1 MAIAGPSYEY
11 LYTDVGTNGRVND
24 GGVWNKC
31 GFSKALENQ
40 ELSIPNPRCLPGG
53 VQRIPFVVIGDDAF
67 RARNSYD
74 EALPSAE
81 SDNRKKSTDK
91 EEFQK
96 ICSAYWQT
104 DGVFIIRSCYLSQ
117 QLLEVSF

>member
-11 LYTDVGTNGRVND
+11 LYADGGTNGRVND

-40 ELSIPNPRCLPGG
+40 ELSLPNPRCLPGG

-67 RARNSYD
+67 
-74 EALPSAE
+74 ALETHMMKPYPQQNLTTE
-81 SDNRKKSTDK
+81 KRVQTKKNFRKSVRHTGK
-91 EEFQK
+91 QM
-96 ICSAYWQT
+96 A
-104 DGVFIIRSCYLSQ
+104 YLSYGH
-117 QLLEVSF
+117 VT